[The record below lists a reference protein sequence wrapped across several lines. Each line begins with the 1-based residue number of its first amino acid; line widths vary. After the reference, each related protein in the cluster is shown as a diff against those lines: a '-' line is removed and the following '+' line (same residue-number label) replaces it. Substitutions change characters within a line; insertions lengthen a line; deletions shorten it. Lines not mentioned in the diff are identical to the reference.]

1 MKLEFL
7 VLWSSSSV
15 SSKEAKQGIY
25 MTTIGSNNETM
36 REQPGEI
43 PIGNTP
49 VYI

>member
-1 MKLEFL
+1 MWMELLLSFYFP
-7 VLWSSSSV
+7 V
-15 SSKEAKQGIY
+15 STSQAKQCIY
-25 MTTIGSNNETM
+25 IASIGSDIETM

>member
-1 MKLEFL
+1 MQLEFL
-7 VLWSSSSV
+7 LLWCCSPV
-15 SSKEAKQGIY
+15 SSREQGIY
-25 MTTIGSNNETM
+25 MTTIDSNNETM